1 MSIKKN
7 LINIEKFIKKEHKNE
22 ISEYQKN
29 YREEHKDND
38 EWKEYHKN
46 YAKKWYQDNKDVL
59 YEKHKNITKNI
70 KKNKFNIIR
79 NGKKI
84 IKKKEKNNIGH
95 TVFKN
100 ALTQYILLKIIFV
113 LTVH

>member
-38 EWKEYHKN
+38 EWKVDALTN
-46 YAKKWYQDNKDVL
+46 DQ
-59 YEKHKNITKNI
+59 I
-70 KKNKFNIIR
+70 KKIQGMF
-79 NGKKI
+79 
-84 IKKKEKNNIGH
+84 
-95 TVFKN
+95 
-100 ALTQYILLKIIFV
+100 
-113 LTVH
+113 